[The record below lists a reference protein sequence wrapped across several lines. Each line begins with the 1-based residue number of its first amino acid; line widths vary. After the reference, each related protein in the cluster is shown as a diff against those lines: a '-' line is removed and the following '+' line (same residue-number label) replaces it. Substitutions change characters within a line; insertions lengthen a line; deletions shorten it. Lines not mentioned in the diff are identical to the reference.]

1 MRLIWLDVIYLKHK
15 RKLVDVTKR
24 DVHVLANQTFIIFQ
38 KISQIDA
45 LLFCKQQFYNF

>member
-24 DVHVLANQTFIIFQ
+24 DVHVLANQTFIICP
-38 KISQIDA
+38 KNITDRCSVV
-45 LLFCKQQFYNF
+45 L